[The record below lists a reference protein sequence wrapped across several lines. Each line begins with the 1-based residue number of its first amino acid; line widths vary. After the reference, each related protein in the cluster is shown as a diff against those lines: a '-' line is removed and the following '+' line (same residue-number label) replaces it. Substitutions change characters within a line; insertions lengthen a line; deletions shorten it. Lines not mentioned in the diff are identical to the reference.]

1 MMAVMDTQL
10 PTLPP
15 RLTYS
20 LVETALV
27 TGLSLST
34 INRRLASGEIK
45 SVKVGRRRLVP
56 TKELRRLCG
65 EDRSP
70 SVEMI
75 AEDLEHA

>member
-1 MMAVMDTQL
+1 METQL
-10 PTLPP
+10 PSLPP

-20 LVETALV
+20 LVEAALV

-56 TKELRRLCG
+56 TDELRRLCTADQADSR
-65 EDRSP
+65 DRIIT
-70 SVEMI
+70 EEER
-75 AEDLEHA
+75 A